1 MTDTIQ
7 TNIDEILQ
15 LFLKGAEISS
25 CQHVDV
31 QDMNRAMNEEIS
43 MLDNGYD
50 GVLLGGVI
58 NPWFKLLDTAS
69 IVSAYVAKYTSCVI
83 QYSSQMDIE
92 HVIIVTQMT
101 NKIDLVAYEIKKLRT
116 SVSAVSKL

>member
-1 MTDTIQ
+1 MAEIIQ

-15 LFLKGAEISS
+15 LFLRSAEISS
-25 CQHVDV
+25 CQQVDV

-43 MLDNGYD
+43 RLDNGYD

-58 NPWFKLLDTAS
+58 NPCFKLLDTAS

-92 HVIIVTQMT
+92 HIILATEMSS
-101 NKIDLVAYEIKKLRT
+101 KIDLVADEIKKLRT
-116 SVSAVSKL
+116 KIHK

>member
-7 TNIDEILQ
+7 TNIDEILH
-15 LFLKGAEISS
+15 LFLRSVEISS

-50 GVLLGGVI
+50 GLLLGGVI

-92 HVIIVTQMT
+92 HIILATEMSS
-101 NKIDLVAYEIKKLRT
+101 KIDLVAEEIKKLKT
-116 SVSAVSKL
+116 KIHK

>member
-1 MTDTIQ
+1 MYEIIQ
-7 TNIDEILQ
+7 TNLDEILQ
-15 LFLKGAEISS
+15 LFLRSAVISS

-31 QDMNRAMNEEIS
+31 QHMNRAMNEEIS

-50 GVLLGGVI
+50 GLLLGGVI

-92 HVIIVTQMT
+92 HIILATEMSS
-101 NKIDLVAYEIKKLRT
+101 KIDLVADEIKKLRT
-116 SVSAVSKL
+116 KIHK